1 MANEKYLNRY
11 RISSARAPW
20 HGYSGGIYF
29 ITICTAH
36 RKHFF
41 GKISGG
47 EMHLSVMGK
56 CLDET
61 IRHVTIHYPNAE
73 IPLFVIMPDHF
84 HAIVIIDGDKTPK
97 PTEPTNGG
105 DNGDTGINGDHGDQ
119 LNHVYTG
126 DARCCRDVACR
137 VSTNDP
143 TNANVVPNGSA
154 NANGARD
161 VSTPMG
167 KNLKMQGIAN
177 QCGWLSVCMGGI
189 KSAVTKFAH
198 AHHIEF
204 AWQTRFHDHIIRDT
218 GELDRIALYIKKNIT
233 QWESDRS

>member
-20 HGYSGGIYF
+20 HGYDGGIYF

-61 IRHVTIHYPNAE
+61 IRHVTIHYPYAE

-97 PTEPTNGG
+97 PTEP
-105 DNGDTGINGDHGDQ
+105 IC
-119 LNHVYTG
+119 G
-126 DARCCRDVACR
+126 DAACH
-137 VSTNDP
+137 VST
-143 TNANVVPNGSA
+143 T
-154 NANGARD
+154 
-161 VSTPMG
+161 MG

-177 QCGWLSVCMGGI
+177 QSGWLSVCMGGI

-198 AHHIEF
+198 ANHIEF

-233 QWESDRS
+233 QWESDHS